1 MAAALVVAPASGER
15 WERTVDLRV
24 EDHPEPLAELRRL
37 LTLHDAYVLA
47 GEGDQLS
54 GEGRLAEAA
63 ARYVAAHE
71 RAPDSTELA
80 FWAGL
85 ALVARGEAERGGD
98 PGGGRGLRRGE
109 GLGCLRAAHRAGLVE
124 AAGPAGAQRGRGA
137 GPRRPPARPPP
148 RGRPGVRCRRGRL
161 RARPGH
167 HQGPGGRAR

>member
-85 ALVARGEAERGGD
+85 ALVARGEAERGEALVRRAIARHAGWGELLGRLD
-98 PGGGRGLRRGE
+98 AAAAPGVEETRR
-109 GLGCLRAAHRAGLVE
+109 LL
-124 AAGPAGAQRGRGA
+124 GPAGRGSS
-137 GPRRPPARPPP
+137 
-148 RGRPGVRCRRGRL
+148 
-161 RARPGH
+161 RA
-167 HQGPGGRAR
+167 A

>member
-63 ARYVAAHE
+63 ARYVAGHE

-85 ALVARGEAERGGD
+85 ALVARGEALVRRAIARHAGWGELLGRLD
-98 PGGGRGLRRGE
+98 AAAAPGVEETRR
-109 GLGCLRAAHRAGLVE
+109 LL
-124 AAGPAGAQRGRGA
+124 GPAGRGSS
-137 GPRRPPARPPP
+137 
-148 RGRPGVRCRRGRL
+148 RL
-161 RARPGH
+161 S
-167 HQGPGGRAR
+167 